1 MKVNAL
7 QQAAAHSLALDL
19 RARGWSVETEFGRI
33 QAQKEGWPAQLH
45 ALAQFGDEDSAS
57 VLALVIDMSSMPM
70 GGDRFRDVFNA
81 DRDDMLRS
89 LGHFRV
95 RQLLKSGEWAT
106 EMGERAFFGGSN
118 AGIRLTA
125 RLVMF
130 DLCPHELGFDLAKRF
145 LAESGRIVA
154 CGNLIGT
161 TLARIYQARVLGAP
175 VQPLELPAVVPKM
188 LVPLNQVIEPSYPW
202 RR

>member
-7 QQAAAHSLALDL
+7 QRAAAHSLALDL

-33 QAQKEGWPAQLH
+33 QAQKEGWPVQLH

-81 DRDDMLRS
+81 DRDDLLRG

-95 RQLLKSGEWAT
+95 RQLLKNGEWAAQ
-106 EMGERAFFGGSN
+106 MGERAFFGGAN

-130 DLCPHELGFDLAKRF
+130 DLCPSETGFELGNRF
-145 LAESGRIVA
+145 LAETTRIVA
-154 CGNLIGT
+154 CGNLVGA
-161 TLARIYQARVLGAP
+161 TLARIYQAREIGRASCR
-175 VQPLELPAVVPKM
+175 E
-188 LVPLNQVIEPSYPW
+188 
-202 RR
+202 RG

>member
-1 MKVNAL
+1 MNAI
-7 QQAAAHSLALDL
+7 QQAAVHSLAQDL
-19 RARGWSVETEFGRI
+19 RARGWSVQTDFGRI
-33 QAQKEGWPAQLH
+33 RAQKEGWPVQLH
-45 ALAQFGDEDSAS
+45 AVGQFGDDDNAS

-81 DRDDMLRS
+81 DRDDLLRG

-95 RQLLKSGEWAT
+95 RQLLKSGEWAA

-130 DLCPHELGFDLAKRF
+130 DLCPQEQGFELGSRF
-145 LAESGRIVA
+145 LAESGRMVA
-154 CGNLIGT
+154 CGNLIGS

>member
-1 MKVNAL
+1 MNAI
-7 QQAAAHSLALDL
+7 QQAAAHNLAQDL
-19 RARGWSVETEFGRI
+19 RARGWHVAMGWGGIR
-33 QAQKEGWPAQLH
+33 AKKEGWPVQLH
-45 ALAQFGDEDSAS
+45 AVAQFGDEEDAS

-81 DRDDMLRS
+81 DRDDLLRG

-95 RQLLKSGEWAT
+95 RQLLKNGEWAA
-106 EMGERAFFGGSN
+106 EMGERAFFGGAN
-118 AGIRLTA
+118 AGIRVTA

-130 DLCPHELGFDLAKRF
+130 DLCPSETGFELGNRF
-145 LAESGRIVA
+145 LAESNRIVA
-154 CGNLIGT
+154 CGNLVGA

-175 VQPLELPAVVPKM
+175 VQPLELPAVVPKV
-188 LVPLNQVIEPSYPW
+188 LAPLNQVIEPSYPW

>member
-1 MKVNAL
+1 MNAI
-7 QQAAAHSLALDL
+7 QQAAAHSLAQDL
-19 RARGWSVETEFGRI
+19 RARGWTVDAGFGTI
-33 QAQKEGWPAQLH
+33 QAQKEGWPVQLH
-45 ALAQFGDEDSAS
+45 AVAQFGDEESAS

-81 DRDDMLRS
+81 DRDNLLRG

-95 RQLLKSGEWAT
+95 RQLLKNGEWAA

-125 RLVMF
+125 RLVLF
-130 DLCPHELGFDLAKRF
+130 DLCPPELGFDLGQRF
-145 LAESGRIVA
+145 LAESARIVA

-188 LVPLNQVIEPSYPW
+188 RVPLNQVIEPSYPW